1 MQRFHFIQFF
11 YYQIELQASNS
22 GTTVYEFDCKLQG
35 TSPSE
40 YITFLF
46 DDKKKLKQVRRCHIW
61 SKCYLREVDAAIDGL
76 YELRSMITY
85 KSGTTEF
92 EQIVRSAFVHS
103 DSTDLLTGKKPNII
117 IKQDLLQA
125 NIMQLRLKIVEEKL
139 IDNSGSS
146 DYQRYYRE
154 VKYVSLSQEQVKSK
168 VFETLEFLTVS
179 ITKDD
184 DLLSRVCDDATS
196 VVDNKQLVQ
205 QSGAASNANSSD
217 QWMKILN

>member
-1 MQRFHFIQFF
+1 VQLFCFIHFF
-11 YYQIELQASNS
+11 YYQIAFQASNS
-22 GTTVYEFDCKLQG
+22 GTTVYEFDCKIQG

-46 DDKKKLKQVRRCHIW
+46 DDKKKLKQARRCHIW
-61 SKCYLREVDAAIDGL
+61 SKCYLREIDAATDSL
-76 YELRSMITY
+76 YELCSMSTY

-92 EQIVRSAFVHS
+92 EQLVRSAFVLS

-125 NIMQLRLKIVEEKL
+125 NIVQLRLKIVEEKL

-168 VFETLEFLTVS
+168 AFETVEFLTVS

-184 DLLSRVCDDATS
+184 DLLTRVCDNATS
-196 VVDNKQLVQ
+196 LVENKQLVQ
-205 QSGAASNANSSD
+205 QSGATSNASSSD